1 MKILKLS
8 FLALGMGLS
17 GFAQADFIGV
27 KGDVGYWFYDG
38 KANMSSQSPEDQ
50 DLDRKGSAQLSLAF
64 EHPIPFIPNA
74 KIRYVNLD
82 TQTKSETLGQA
93 NYNVDLD
100 HSDFILYYELLDN

>member
-38 KANMSSQSPEDQ
+38 KANMSSQSP
-50 DLDRKGSAQLSLAF
+50 
-64 EHPIPFIPNA
+64 
-74 KIRYVNLD
+74 
-82 TQTKSETLGQA
+82 
-93 NYNVDLD
+93 
-100 HSDFILYYELLDN
+100 

>member
-74 KIRYVNLD
+74 KIRYVADSSGKCNSIK
-82 TQTKSETLGQA
+82 TSHNFTRCIPT
-93 NYNVDLD
+93 
-100 HSDFILYYELLDN
+100 

>member
-1 MKILKLS
+1 
-8 FLALGMGLS
+8 MGLS

-38 KANMSSQSPEDQ
+38 KANISSQSLKIQ
-50 DLDRKGSAQLSLAF
+50 DLDRKGSAQLSLLLSTS
-64 EHPIPFIPNA
+64 IPFIPNA

-93 NYNVDLD
+93 NYNIDLD
-100 HSDFILYYELLDN
+100 HSDFILYYELLDNIVSVDAGLVQLY

>member
-1 MKILKLS
+1 MHNCKDIYIMRSKIFFLGLMMKILKLS

-64 EHPIPFIPNA
+64 EHPIPFD
-74 KIRYVNLD
+74 VC
-82 TQTKSETLGQA
+82 
-93 NYNVDLD
+93 
-100 HSDFILYYELLDN
+100 

>member
-1 MKILKLS
+1 MRSKIFFFRIDDENIKTV

-50 DLDRKGSAQLSLAF
+50 DLDRKGSAQLSLA
-64 EHPIPFIPNA
+64 
-74 KIRYVNLD
+74 LS
-82 TQTKSETLGQA
+82 TQSHLFQMQKFVML
-93 NYNVDLD
+93 
-100 HSDFILYYELLDN
+100 I